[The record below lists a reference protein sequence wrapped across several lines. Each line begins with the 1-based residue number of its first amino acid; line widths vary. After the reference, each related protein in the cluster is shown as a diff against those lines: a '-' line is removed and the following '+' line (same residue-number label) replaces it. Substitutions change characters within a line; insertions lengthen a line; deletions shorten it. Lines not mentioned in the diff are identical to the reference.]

1 MGMNDGTGHAM
12 RIRAVQHTEG
22 SNAVMIFNS
31 GVKDGTGGA
40 NLATGN
46 VAFQFRKHDDTELV
60 SIMGDGKVGIGVTA
74 PDGKLQINDAGAS
87 SNGLVLRH
95 STNDT
100 TQGFN
105 VLFKATNVVGAV
117 VDYGKIKSEIQTRG
131 NGTHDGTLRFY
142 NASGG
147 TLYERL
153 TILGDSGNVGV
164 GVTDPDEKLEC
175 NGAFHVS
182 GPRVAGAQPGLYLS
196 SENSAGQA
204 NIIANGADA
213 STVGTMLFIVRE
225 SDAGGAVTAMSVA
238 TTGVISGDFNDTSD
252 EALKTN
258 IKAIPAGLSIVNA
271 LNPVT
276 FDWDSDVTRRSGS
289 NSGFIA
295 QEVETVLPNDVS
307 GDDYDADDAAS
318 GKSIN
323 VTGIVAHLTKAVQE
337 LSDKVTALENA

>member
-1 MGMNDGTGHAM
+1 MKNCIKGH
-12 RIRAVQHTEG
+12 
-22 SNAVMIFNS
+22 SNWCNMSRSEKLV
-31 GVKDGTGGA
+31 A
-40 NLATGN
+40 N
-46 VAFQFRKHDDTELV
+46 H
-60 SIMGDGKVGIGVTA
+60 
-74 PDGKLQINDAGAS
+74 
-87 SNGLVLRH
+87 
-95 STNDT
+95 
-100 TQGFN
+100 
-105 VLFKATNVVGAV
+105 
-117 VDYGKIKSEIQTRG
+117 
-131 NGTHDGTLRFY
+131 LRFFIKVY
-142 NASGG
+142 C
-147 TLYERL
+147 
-153 TILGDSGNVGV
+153 
-164 GVTDPDEKLEC
+164 DEKLEC

-196 SENSAGQA
+196 AESSAGQA
-204 NIIANGADA
+204 NIIANGADGT
-213 STVGTMLFIVRE
+213 TVGTMLFIVRE

-258 IKAIPAGLSIVNA
+258 IKTIPAGLSIVNA

-337 LSDKVTALENA
+337 LTAKVEALENA